1 LEPLISISASA
12 LDVVLTDS
20 TPWPL
25 LSSATPLGET
35 AALGKVIVP
44 VCVVGLVV
52 LGTAPLIG

>member
-1 LEPLISISASA
+1 LE
-12 LDVVLTDS
+12 VVLTDS

-25 LSSATPLGET
+25 LSSTTPLGET
-35 AALGKVIVP
+35 AALGKVMVP